1 METGVHGE
9 HGVHVPRRVVMAY
22 RQDINHVTVQHLHMV
37 VPIVKETT
45 MKRHRV
51 LQPHVQVFIR
61 IGCLFSSFCFYFL
74 KFWFVLSFGNNIE
87 ILYYTYIRF
96 HDNII

>member
-1 METGVHGE
+1 MHGE
-9 HGVHVPRRVVMAY
+9 HGVHVPRRVVMVY

-37 VPIVKETT
+37 VPIVKETR

-74 KFWFVLSFGNNIE
+74 KCWFVLSFGNNIE
-87 ILYYTYIRF
+87 ILYYTLIQF
-96 HDNII
+96 HDKII

>member
-9 HGVHVPRRVVMAY
+9 HGVHVPRRVVMVY

-37 VPIVKETT
+37 VPIVKEKT

-61 IGCLFSSFCFYFL
+61 IDCVLSSLCFYFL
-74 KFWFVLSFGNNIE
+74 KFCFVLSFGNNIE
-87 ILYYTYIRF
+87 ILYYTVIRF
-96 HDNII
+96 HDKSI

>member
-1 METGVHGE
+1 
-9 HGVHVPRRVVMAY
+9 
-22 RQDINHVTVQHLHMV
+22 MV

-61 IGCLFSSFCFYFL
+61 IECVFSSLCFYFL
-74 KFWFVLSFGNNIE
+74 NLCFVRWEYYRNY
-87 ILYYTYIRF
+87 ILYSYTIPR
-96 HDNII
+96 